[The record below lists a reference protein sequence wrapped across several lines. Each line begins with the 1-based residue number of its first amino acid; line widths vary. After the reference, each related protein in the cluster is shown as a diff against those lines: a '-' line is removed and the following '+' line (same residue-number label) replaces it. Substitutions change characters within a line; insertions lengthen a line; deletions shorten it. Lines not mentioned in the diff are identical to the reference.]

1 MLMFLLS
8 VLSVAMTF
16 CIGVLIVHAFAI
28 NPLLVLARAAQ
39 VGRYVRLG
47 SHDLLLAVTPGTGR
61 RRSPA

>member
-1 MLMFLLS
+1 MFLLS

-39 VGRYVRLG
+39 AGRYVRLS
-47 SHDLLLAVTPGTGR
+47 SHDLPWAVTPGTGR
-61 RRSPA
+61 RRPA